1 MLVSAPDRRALGLP
15 SDERAF
21 CRCDVR
27 PEPAAGPQCRR
38 NERVNFRISW
48 HAPDRSGYWP
58 WDLPDFP
65 TWQRSLAG
73 VIVSSFWLCSHF
85 GSRGRCIVPWQA
97 DNRGDRCDSDYN
109 RLSGSHASRHSAGW
123 VVRASCRVAS
133 WAEVRGSKA
142 RNLCCD
148 TRTTTG
154 PARSGGR
161 AVCTAACLAGVL
173 PWFDSILRTPCCDD
187 QRANS
192 SVELA
197 CRESCKV
204 YSSASGFFSRR
215 FFLGSYP

>member
-1 MLVSAPDRRALGLP
+1 MFDRASNWSAVSKERKNDPHLLACARSLGMLALGSPRLP
-15 SDERAF
+15 SPGKRK
-21 CRCDVR
+21 
-27 PEPAAGPQCRR
+27 
-38 NERVNFRISW
+38 S
-48 HAPDRSGYWP
+48 
-58 WDLPDFP
+58 
-65 TWQRSLAG
+65 AG
-73 VIVSSFWLCSHF
+73 VIASSFWLCSYF

-97 DNRGDRCDSDYN
+97 DNRGDRYDSDYN

-161 AVCTAACLAGVL
+161 AACTAACLAGAL